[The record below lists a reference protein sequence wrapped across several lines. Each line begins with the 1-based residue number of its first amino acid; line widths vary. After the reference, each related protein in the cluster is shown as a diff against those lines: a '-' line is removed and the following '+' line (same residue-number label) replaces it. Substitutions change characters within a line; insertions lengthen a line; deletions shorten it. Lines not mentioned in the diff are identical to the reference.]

1 MTGLSSILQPLS
13 TTDPSLHKPPSDP
26 NHHDRAKS
34 PPIPSTGLATAAAAD
49 PHLTGPHAAFASHQT
64 PPSTASPPS
73 RDTNNPA
80 VTVRHNRYSLAA
92 IACEKTNNALA
103 NFTLRSRPS
112 SQSLRSSSPPSGS
125 PTRADI
131 SATALTAQQR
141 PSTHK
146 PAPSD
151 TSLLGADKSF
161 TEADVSKAKDRTAPI
176 IQPPSSAPNQ
186 SIPPEWTSPPGQ
198 EPESP
203 PTTRNLQGALS
214 KMHQTSSRLLR
225 MTDEERPFTRDFEDL
240 FSTLIVSL
248 PLSAHR
254 VRFQKVEHTFTS
266 EEAIN
271 NLGSL
276 KFSQSNRMPDPK
288 DPSRI
293 VTTTTTTTFSM
304 AKEMA
309 RSVCQRFMDARFIES
324 ADGKIISSFPL
335 KNAVWQLTPKGM
347 HVLTRFCQRNGINQ
361 RHVLDVLD
369 SHRNT
374 MQLVILERDSITD
387 KLSHDR
393 ATIEVIF
400 RRFSGQEGPN
410 LKASVQTS
418 DSDSL
423 SDYYNGLIGV
433 KMARERKILDHV
445 WKNTF
450 TGKAAVDWLMD
461 CCTTVDRREV
471 HEIAQL
477 FVQHGMM
484 DSIVED
490 KVFMHQNPGSLG
502 FQPTKNAIYT
512 LSEKGERVAGW
523 RHDENYSEENH
534 TPVKGS
540 SSGRKDRGGLRD
552 SNNNRLQAIVNDAAL
567 RLLFREFLRDTHCE
581 ENLAFYLEVRDFT
594 KSYDNAEKAGLFVRS
609 DPIRENL
616 AAAYGLYNA
625 FLAPGSPCE
634 LNIDH
639 NLRNSLA
646 GRMTRAV
653 GDDSAMLQ
661 GLQEVVALFKEA
673 QLSVFKLMSSDSVPK
688 FLKEP
693 KYAAMLSQH
702 NLDHPP
708 VNSYPAATA
717 SLPERSRSRAVSFK
731 TKQA

>member
-1 MTGLSSILQPLS
+1 MTGLSSVLQPLS
-13 TTDPSLHKPPSDP
+13 TDSTLLKPTDDHHRDRGKPPPIDSAIIVDP
-26 NHHDRAKS
+26 PPPAPQSLAGRQPPPVPLPSTLNESENS
-34 PPIPSTGLATAAAAD
+34 PPAI
-49 PHLTGPHAAFASHQT
+49 
-64 PPSTASPPS
+64 
-73 RDTNNPA
+73 
-80 VTVRHNRYSLAA
+80 RHHRYSLAA
-92 IACEKTNNALA
+92 IAREKTNNALA
-103 NFTLRSRPS
+103 NLSLRPKPS
-112 SQSLRSSSPPSGS
+112 SQSLHSSSSSSGS
-125 PTRADI
+125 PTKLESTVGGSTTQRTPNPKPTI
-131 SATALTAQQR
+131 SDLSQTRSA
-141 PSTHK
+141 
-146 PAPSD
+146 
-151 TSLLGADKSF
+151 
-161 TEADVSKAKDRTAPI
+161 EADVSRPIERTHPAPI
-176 IQPPSSAPNQ
+176 DHLASSNQPQRRDEERA
-186 SIPPEWTSPPGQ
+186 SPPAQ
-198 EPESP
+198 EPASA

-240 FSTLIVSL
+240 FSTLMVSL

-324 ADGKIISSFPL
+324 ADGKYIASFPL

-369 SHRNT
+369 SARNT
-374 MQLVILERDSITD
+374 MQLVILERDSTTD

-400 RRFSGQEGPN
+400 RRFTGQEGPN
-410 LKASVQTS
+410 LKLSITSS

-433 KMARERKILDHV
+433 KMAKERKILDQSF
-445 WKNTF
+445 KNTF
-450 TGKAAVDWLMD
+450 TGKAAIDWLMD

-471 HEIAQL
+471 YEIAEL
-477 FVQHGMM
+477 FVSHGLML
-484 DSIVED
+484 SVLED
-490 KVFMHQNPGSLG
+490 KVFIHQNPGASR
-502 FQPTKNAIYT
+502 FQPTKNAIYL
-512 LSEKGERVAGW
+512 LSEKGERVVGW
-523 RHDENYSEENH
+523 RADDKDSDDAR
-534 TPVKGS
+534 TVSVKTGN
-540 SSGRKDRGGLRD
+540 GKKDRGSARD
-552 SNNNRLQAIVNDAAL
+552 SNNNRLHAIVTDAAL

-581 ENLAFYLEVRDFT
+581 ENLSFYLEVRDFT
-594 KSYDNAEKAGLFVRS
+594 KSYDNAEKGGLFNRP
-609 DPIRENL
+609 DAIRENL

-653 GDDSAMLQ
+653 GDDGTMFQ
-661 GLQEVVALFKEA
+661 GLQEVVALFREA
-673 QLSVFKLMSSDSVPK
+673 QASVFRLMYSDSVPK

-702 NLDHPP
+702 NFDNSSPSSHP
-708 VNSYPAATA
+708 ST
-717 SLPERSRSRAVSFK
+717 STSIPERSKSRAVREGRVG
-731 TKQA
+731 

>member
-1 MTGLSSILQPLS
+1 MPGLSSILQ
-13 TTDPSLHKPPSDP
+13 TDLTSKPP
-26 NHHDRAKS
+26 NQLLHHHHHHDRGKA
-34 PPIPSTGLATAAAAD
+34 PLVDFTAAQ
-49 PHLTGPHAAFASHQT
+49 TIIPHASSGQGVTPSALTSTSASQDPEHAA
-64 PPSTASPPS
+64 PASKPH
-73 RDTNNPA
+73 RL
-80 VTVRHNRYSLAA
+80 SLAA
-92 IACEKTNNALA
+92 LAREKTNNALA
-103 NFTLRSRPS
+103 NL
-112 SQSLRSSSPPSGS
+112 SLRSKPSHQSLHSSSSSAGS
-125 PTRADI
+125 PTKLSPTHSTSPSTSK
-131 SATALTAQQR
+131 SATTKPLPVDPIQNIPVTDVPAHQNQR
-141 PSTHK
+141 PHQA
-146 PAPSD
+146 PPIPPAAGAIDRAPS
-151 TSLLGADKSF
+151 
-161 TEADVSKAKDRTAPI
+161 
-176 IQPPSSAPNQ
+176 PSEEPASAPT
-186 SIPPEWTSPPGQ
+186 TS
-198 EPESP
+198 
-203 PTTRNLQGALS
+203 NLQGALN

-240 FSTLIVSL
+240 FSTLMVSL
-248 PLSAHR
+248 PLSSHR
-254 VRFQKVEHTFTS
+254 VRFQKVDHTFTS

-324 ADGKIISSFPL
+324 SDGKLMTSFPL
-335 KNAVWQLTPKGM
+335 KNAVWHLTPKGM

-369 SHRNT
+369 SPRNA
-374 MQLVILERDSITD
+374 MQLVILERDGGSD

-400 RRFSGQEGPN
+400 RRFAGQEPN
-410 LKASVQTS
+410 LKNTTSAS

-423 SDYYNGLIGV
+423 SDYYNGMVGV
-433 KMARERKILDHV
+433 KMARERKILEHLV
-445 WKNTF
+445 ANTF

-471 HEIAQL
+471 YEIAEL
-477 FVQHGMM
+477 FVQHGLMRAV
-484 DSIVED
+484 VED
-490 KVFMHQNPGSLG
+490 KVFIHQQPGTLR
-502 FQPTKNAIYT
+502 FQPTKNAIYGLT
-512 LSEKGERVAGW
+512 EKGEKIAGW
-523 RHDENYSEENH
+523 RNDD
-534 TPVKGS
+534 S
-540 SSGRKDRGGLRD
+540 SDDTSPSANNFCRRERTGPRD
-552 SNNNRLQAIVNDAAL
+552 SNNNRLNSIVNDPAL

-594 KSYDNAEKAGLFVRS
+594 RSYDGAERANAFKKLDA
-609 DPIRENL
+609 IRESL

-653 GDDSAMLQ
+653 GDDDSMLQ
-661 GLQEVVALFKEA
+661 GLQEVVNLFREA

-693 KYAAMLSQH
+693 KYTTVLAQ
-702 NLDHPP
+702 NNFDHGSTHP
-708 VNSYPAATA
+708 SAI
-717 SLPERSRSRAVSFK
+717 PERTRSRAVRER
-731 TKQA
+731 A

>member
-1 MTGLSSILQPLS
+1 MTGLSSVLQSLS
-13 TTDPSLHKPPSDP
+13 TDSTLHKPSDD
-26 NHHDRAKS
+26 HHRDRGKPAPIVDSNVAVDLQPALPHALAARHPPPPVASPASSNESS
-34 PPIPSTGLATAAAAD
+34 PPTA
-49 PHLTGPHAAFASHQT
+49 
-64 PPSTASPPS
+64 
-73 RDTNNPA
+73 
-80 VTVRHNRYSLAA
+80 RHHRYSLAA
-92 IACEKTNNALA
+92 LAREKTNNAFA
-103 NFTLRSRPS
+103 NFSLRSKPS
-112 SQSLRSSSPPSGS
+112 SQSLHSSSSSGS
-125 PTRADI
+125 PTKADP
-131 SATALTAQQR
+131 SVTGPPTQR
-141 PSTHK
+141 IPTHK
-146 PAPSD
+146 PAASDPSQIRF
-151 TSLLGADKSF
+151 A
-161 TEADVSKAKDRTAPI
+161 EADVSKPIERAGPASADPLVSSTQSRSLDTART
-176 IQPPSSAPNQ
+176 PSPGHEIESA
-186 SIPPEWTSPPGQ
+186 
-198 EPESP
+198 
-203 PTTRNLQGALS
+203 PTTRNLQGALN

-240 FSTLIVSL
+240 FSTLMVSL

-324 ADGKIISSFPL
+324 ADGKHISSFPL

-369 SHRNT
+369 SGRNT
-374 MQLVILERDSITD
+374 MQLVILERDSTTD

-400 RRFSGQEGPN
+400 RRFTGQEGPN
-410 LKASVQTS
+410 LKSSVTSS

-433 KMARERKILDHV
+433 KMAKERKILDRV
-445 WKNTF
+445 FNNTF

-471 HEIAQL
+471 YEIAEL
-477 FVQHGMM
+477 FVSHGLMESVL
-484 DSIVED
+484 DD
-490 KVFMHQNPGSLG
+490 KVFVHQNPGASR
-502 FQPTKNAIYT
+502 FQPTKNAIYL
-512 LSEKGERVAGW
+512 LSEKGQRVAGW
-523 RHDENYSEENH
+523 RHDDKDSDDGR
-534 TPVKGS
+534 TPNSKS
-540 SSGRKDRGGLRD
+540 SSGKKDRGGPRD
-552 SNNNRLQAIVNDAAL
+552 SNNHRLQAIVNDAAL

-581 ENLAFYLEVRDFT
+581 ENLSFYLEVRDFT
-594 KSYDNAEKAGLFVRS
+594 KSYDNAERAGLFNRP
-609 DPIRENL
+609 DAIRENL

-653 GDDSAMLQ
+653 GDDGTMFQ
-661 GLQEVVALFKEA
+661 GLQEVVALFREA
-673 QLSVFKLMSSDSVPK
+673 QASVFRLMYSDSVPK

-693 KYAAMLSQH
+693 KYAAMLSHH
-702 NLDHPP
+702 NFDHSPT
-708 VNSYPAATA
+708 NSHAGASV
-717 SLPERSRSRAVSFK
+717 SLPERSKSRAVREGR
-731 TKQA
+731 A

>member
-1 MTGLSSILQPLS
+1 MTGLSSVLQPLS
-13 TTDPSLHKPPSDP
+13 TDSTLLKPNQDLHRDRGKPPPIDSTVP
-26 NHHDRAKS
+26 LEPHPAVPPALAARQP
-34 PPIPSTGLATAAAAD
+34 PPIP
-49 PHLTGPHAAFASHQT
+49 
-64 PPSTASPPS
+64 PSRTSNESENSPP
-73 RDTNNPA
+73 A
-80 VTVRHNRYSLAA
+80 AKHHRYSLAA
-92 IACEKTNNALA
+92 IAREKTNNALA
-103 NFTLRSRPS
+103 NLSLRSKPS
-112 SQSLRSSSPPSGS
+112 SQSLHSSSSSSGS
-125 PTRADI
+125 PTKPDH
-131 SATALTAQQR
+131 TVP
-141 PSTHK
+141 PSTLHRTPNHK
-146 PAPSD
+146 STTSD
-151 TSLLGADKSF
+151 LSQIRSA
-161 TEADVSKAKDRTAPI
+161 EADVSKTIERTTKVTPIDRPVTSSQAPRVDEDRA
-176 IQPPSSAPNQ
+176 PPSA
-186 SIPPEWTSPPGQ
+186 Q
-198 EPESP
+198 EPESA

-240 FSTLIVSL
+240 FSTLMVSL

-309 RSVCQRFMDARFIES
+309 RSVCQRFMDARFIEP
-324 ADGKIISSFPL
+324 ADQKYTASFPL

-369 SHRNT
+369 SARNT
-374 MQLVILERDSITD
+374 MQLVILERDSTTD

-400 RRFSGQEGPN
+400 RRFIGQEGPN
-410 LKASVQTS
+410 LKSSTASA

-423 SDYYNGLIGV
+423 LDYASGITGV

-445 WKNTF
+445 FKNTF
-450 TGKAAVDWLMD
+450 TGKAGIDWLMD

-471 HEIAQL
+471 YEIAEL
-477 FVQHGMM
+477 FVSHGLM
-484 DSIVED
+484 DSVLDD
-490 KVFMHQNPGSLG
+490 KVFIHQNPGASR
-502 FQPTKNAIYT
+502 FQPTKNAIYI
-512 LSEKGERVAGW
+512 LSEKGERVVGW
-523 RHDENYSEENH
+523 RTDDKDSDDARTISAKSGNGKKER
-534 TPVKGS
+534 GS
-540 SSGRKDRGGLRD
+540 ARD
-552 SNNNRLQAIVNDAAL
+552 SNNNRLQAIVTDAAL

-581 ENLAFYLEVRDFT
+581 ENLSFYLEVRDFT
-594 KSYDNAEKAGLFVRS
+594 KSYDNAERGGLFNRP
-609 DPIRENL
+609 DAIRENL

-653 GDDSAMLQ
+653 GDDGTMFQ
-661 GLQEVVALFKEA
+661 GLQEVVALFREA
-673 QLSVFKLMSSDSVPK
+673 QASVFRLMYSDSVPK

-702 NLDHPP
+702 NFDT
-708 VNSYPAATA
+708 SSA
-717 SLPERSRSRAVSFK
+717 SSHSSTSGSQPERSKSRAVREGRVG
-731 TKQA
+731 

>member
-1 MTGLSSILQPLS
+1 MTGSSSILQPLS
-13 TTDPSLHKPPSDP
+13 TNPTLPKPTDDHHRDRSKPPPVDP
-26 NHHDRAKS
+26 TVTANRHPAAPQTLTCHQHPPVVLPPTSNESENSPSNIRHH
-34 PPIPSTGLATAAAAD
+34 
-49 PHLTGPHAAFASHQT
+49 
-64 PPSTASPPS
+64 
-73 RDTNNPA
+73 
-80 VTVRHNRYSLAA
+80 RYSLAA
-92 IACEKTNNALA
+92 IAREKTNNAFA
-103 NFTLRSRPS
+103 NFSLRSKPS
-112 SQSLRSSSPPSGS
+112 SQSLHSSSSSGS
-125 PTRADI
+125 PTKLDATVI
-131 SATALTAQQR
+131 SSTAPPA
-141 PSTHK
+141 SNHK
-146 PAPSD
+146 AAPSD
-151 TSLLGADKSF
+151 ISQIRSA
-161 TEADVSKAKDRTAPI
+161 EADVSKAIERTNPAAPDYLASS
-176 IQPPSSAPNQ
+176 IQPQRLEEERAPSPSR
-186 SIPPEWTSPPGQ
+186 
-198 EPESP
+198 EPESA
-203 PTTRNLQGALS
+203 PTTRNFQGALN

-240 FSTLIVSL
+240 FSTLMVSL

-324 ADGKIISSFPL
+324 ADGKYVASFPL

-369 SHRNT
+369 SARNT
-374 MQLVILERDSITD
+374 MQLVILERDSTTD

-400 RRFSGQEGPN
+400 RRFTGQEGPN
-410 LKASVQTS
+410 IKSSITSS

-433 KMARERKILDHV
+433 KMAKERKILDHMF
-445 WKNTF
+445 KNTF

-471 HEIAQL
+471 YEIAEL
-477 FVQHGMM
+477 FVSHGLME
-484 DSIVED
+484 SVVED
-490 KVFMHQNPGSLG
+490 KVFVHQNPGATR
-502 FQPTKNAIYT
+502 FQPSKNAIYF

-523 RHDENYSEENH
+523 RPDDKDSDDARTISNKTSNG
-534 TPVKGS
+534 K
-540 SSGRKDRGGLRD
+540 KDRSSARD
-552 SNNNRLQAIVNDAAL
+552 SNNNRLQAIVTDAAL

-581 ENLAFYLEVRDFT
+581 ENLSFYLEVRDFT
-594 KSYDNAEKAGLFVRS
+594 KSYDIAERAGMFNRPES
-609 DPIRENL
+609 IRENL
-616 AAAYGLYNA
+616 AAAYGLYNQ

-653 GDDSAMLQ
+653 GDDGTMLQ
-661 GLQEVVALFKEA
+661 GLQEVVALFREA
-673 QLSVFKLMSSDSVPK
+673 QASVFRLMFSDSVPK

-702 NLDHPP
+702 DFD
-708 VNSYPAATA
+708 NSSPSSHTSTSA
-717 SLPERSRSRAVSFK
+717 SLPERSTSRVVRERRA
-731 TKQA
+731 

>member
-1 MTGLSSILQPLS
+1 MTGLSSVLQPLS
-13 TTDPSLHKPPSDP
+13 TDSSVPKPPDHQHTYGRGKP
-26 NHHDRAKS
+26 
-34 PPIPSTGLATAAAAD
+34 ATAETTITTTTHDSA
-49 PHLTGPHAAFASHQT
+49 PHAFAARQHPPPVVLPTSSHDPDD
-64 PPSTASPPS
+64 PPST
-73 RDTNNPA
+73 
-80 VTVRHNRYSLAA
+80 VRHHRYSLAA
-92 IACEKTNNALA
+92 LAREKTNHALA
-103 NFTLRSRPS
+103 NFSLRSKAS
-112 SQSLRSSSPPSGS
+112 SQSLHSSSSSSGS
-125 PTRADI
+125 PTKPDSRA
-131 SATALTAQQR
+131 A
-141 PSTHK
+141 PSTTQRAPSHR

-151 TSLLGADKSF
+151 AGQIRSA
-161 TEADVSKAKDRTAPI
+161 EADVSKPIERVGPITTAQLASTTDDQRLRTERT
-176 IQPPSSAPNQ
+176 PS
-186 SIPPEWTSPPGQ
+186 PGQ
-198 EPESP
+198 EPESA
-203 PTTRNLQGALS
+203 PTTKNLQGALS

-240 FSTLIVSL
+240 FSTLMVSL

-324 ADGKIISSFPL
+324 ADGKLIASFPL

-369 SHRNT
+369 SARNT
-374 MQLVILERDSITD
+374 MQLVILERDSATD

-410 LKASVQTS
+410 LKPNVTSS

-423 SDYYNGLIGV
+423 SDYYNGMIGV
-433 KMARERKILDHV
+433 KMAKERKILDQV

-471 HEIAQL
+471 YEIAEL
-477 FVQHGMM
+477 FVQHGLMESVL
-484 DSIVED
+484 DD
-490 KVFMHQNPGSLG
+490 KVFMHQNPGASR
-502 FQPTKNAIYT
+502 FQPTKNAIFVLT
-512 LSEKGERVAGW
+512 EKGERVAGW
-523 RHDENYSEENH
+523 RHDDLH
-534 TPVKGS
+534 GDDGHAPTKGS
-540 SSGRKDRGGLRD
+540 SSRKDRCAPRD
-552 SNNNRLQAIVNDAAL
+552 SNNNRLQAIVNDPAL

-581 ENLAFYLEVRDFT
+581 ENLSFYLEVRDFT
-594 KSYDNAEKAGLFVRS
+594 RSYDNAEKAGYFNNRI
-609 DPIRENL
+609 DAIRENL

-646 GRMTRAV
+646 ARMTRAV
-653 GDDSAMLQ
+653 GDDGAMLHS
-661 GLQEVVALFKEA
+661 LQEVVALFREA
-673 QLSVFKLMSSDSVPK
+673 QASVFKLMSSDSVPK
-688 FLKEP
+688 FLKES
-693 KYAAMLSQH
+693 KYAVMLSQH
-702 NLDHPP
+702 NFDH
-708 VNSYPAATA
+708 ATSSSHA
-717 SLPERSRSRAVSFK
+717 PTPGTAVMPERSRSRAVRE
-731 TKQA
+731 ARA

>member
-1 MTGLSSILQPLS
+1 MTGLSSVLQPLS
-13 TTDPSLHKPPSDP
+13 NDPALHKPSDD
-26 NHHDRAKS
+26 HHRRDRGKPA
-34 PPIPSTGLATAAAAD
+34 PIIDSTVPVGLQPA
-49 PHLTGPHAAFASHQT
+49 LPHALVADRQPP
-64 PPSTASPPS
+64 PPSVLPSSLNESENSPPS
-73 RDTNNPA
+73 
-80 VTVRHNRYSLAA
+80 VRHHRYSLAA
-92 IACEKTNNALA
+92 LAREKTNNALA
-103 NFTLRSRPS
+103 NF
-112 SQSLRSSSPPSGS
+112 SLRSKPSAQSLHSSSSSGS
-125 PTRADI
+125 PTKLDP
-131 SATALTAQQR
+131 SVTAPLVQR
-141 PSTHK
+141 VPTHK
-146 PAPSD
+146 PASSDPSQIRY
-151 TSLLGADKSF
+151 S
-161 TEADVSKAKDRTAPI
+161 EADVSKPIERAGPTPADPLVTSTQSKSLDSART
-176 IQPPSSAPNQ
+176 PS
-186 SIPPEWTSPPGQ
+186 PGH
-198 EPESP
+198 EPESA
-203 PTTRNLQGALS
+203 PTTRNLQGALN

-240 FSTLIVSL
+240 FSTLMVSL

-324 ADGKIISSFPL
+324 ADGKHISSFPL

-369 SHRNT
+369 SARNT
-374 MQLVILERDSITD
+374 MQLVILERDSQTD

-400 RRFSGQEGPN
+400 RRFTGQEGPN
-410 LKASVQTS
+410 LKSSVSSS

-433 KMARERKILDHV
+433 KMAKERKILDRV
-445 WKNTF
+445 FINTF

-471 HEIAQL
+471 YEIAEL
-477 FVQHGMM
+477 FVLHGLMESVL
-484 DSIVED
+484 DD
-490 KVFMHQNPGSLG
+490 KVFKHQNPGATR
-502 FQPTKNAIYT
+502 FQPTKNAVYE
-512 LSEKGERVAGW
+512 LSDKGQRVAGW
-523 RHDENYSEENH
+523 RHDDKDSDDGYAPNS
-534 TPVKGS
+534 KGS
-540 SSGRKDRGGLRD
+540 TGKKDRGGPRD
-552 SNNNRLQAIVNDAAL
+552 SNNHRLQAIVNDAAL

-581 ENLAFYLEVRDFT
+581 ENLSFYLDVRDFT
-594 KSYDNAEKAGLFVRS
+594 KSYDSAEKAGLFNRP
-609 DPIRENL
+609 DAIRENL

-653 GDDSAMLQ
+653 GDDGTMFQ
-661 GLQEVVALFKEA
+661 GLQEVVALFREA
-673 QLSVFKLMSSDSVPK
+673 QASVFRLMYSVSG
-688 FLKEP
+688 LGAREW
-693 KYAAMLSQH
+693 YRMQ
-702 NLDHPP
+702 
-708 VNSYPAATA
+708 
-717 SLPERSRSRAVSFK
+717 
-731 TKQA
+731 

>member
-1 MTGLSSILQPLS
+1 MTCLSSILQPLS
-13 TTDPSLHKPPSDP
+13 TDSTLHKPPDSD
-26 NHHDRAKS
+26 HRDRVKS
-34 PPIPSTGLATAAAAD
+34 PTTDSALAVD
-49 PHLTGPHAAFASHQT
+49 PHHTLPPYTLPPPQSSP
-64 PPSTASPPS
+64 PPSISPASTHEADVPS
-73 RDTNNPA
+73 S
-80 VTVRHNRYSLAA
+80 TVRHHRYSLAA
-92 IACEKTNNALA
+92 LAREKTNNALA
-103 NFTLRSRPS
+103 NLSLRPKAS
-112 SQSLRSSSPPSGS
+112 SQSLHSSSSSSGS
-125 PTRADI
+125 PTKPDGL
-131 SATALTAQQR
+131 ATASAAPR
-141 PSTHK
+141 AAKYK
-146 PAPSD
+146 PTPSD
-151 TSLLGADKSF
+151 SNHIRVDQTSS
-161 TEADVSKAKDRTAPI
+161 EADVSRAIERAGPAPT
-176 IQPPSSAPNQ
+176 IQPVSSAKNQ
-186 SIPPEWTSPPGQ
+186 SPQSRRAPSPGQ
-198 EPESP
+198 EPESA
-203 PTTRNLQGALS
+203 PTTRNLQGALN

-369 SHRNT
+369 SARNT
-374 MQLVILERDSITD
+374 MQLVILERDSSSD

-400 RRFSGQEGPN
+400 RRFAGQEGPN
-410 LKASVQTS
+410 LKTSVTSS

-445 WKNTF
+445 FKNTF

-471 HEIAQL
+471 YEIAEL
-477 FVQHGMM
+477 FVSHGLVE
-484 DSIVED
+484 SVLED
-490 KVFMHQNPGSLG
+490 KVFIHQNPGATR
-502 FQPTKNAIYT
+502 FQPTKNAIFT

-523 RHDENYSEENH
+523 RADETQCDDVH
-534 TPVKGS
+534 TTTKTSNGK
-540 SSGRKDRGGLRD
+540 KDRGAPRD
-552 SNNNRLQAIVNDAAL
+552 SNTNRLQAIVNDAAL

-594 KSYDNAEKAGLFVRS
+594 ISYDRAESRGSFIRA
-609 DPIRENL
+609 DAIRENL

-653 GDDSAMLQ
+653 GDDRDMLH
-661 GLQEVVALFKEA
+661 GLQEVVQLFREA
-673 QLSVFKLMSSDSVPK
+673 QASVFKLMSSDSVPK

-693 KYAAMLSQH
+693 KYAAMLGQH
-702 NLDHPP
+702 DFDHQPT
-708 VNSYPAATA
+708 SSRPAV
-717 SLPERSRSRAVSFK
+717 SLPERSRSRAIRE
-731 TKQA
+731 ARA

>member
-1 MTGLSSILQPLS
+1 MTGLSSVVQPLS
-13 TTDPSLHKPPSDP
+13 TDSPDNLNHDPDRGKPPSATSTLTTTTSSINPQHVAPHAFTARQPPPVALPPASNLDSE
-26 NHHDRAKS
+26 NH
-34 PPIPSTGLATAAAAD
+34 PPSTG
-49 PHLTGPHAAFASHQT
+49 
-64 PPSTASPPS
+64 
-73 RDTNNPA
+73 
-80 VTVRHNRYSLAA
+80 RHNRYSLAA
-92 IACEKTNNALA
+92 LAREKTNNALA
-103 NFTLRSRPS
+103 NFSLRSKPS
-112 SQSLRSSSPPSGS
+112 SQSLHSSSSSSGS
-125 PTRADI
+125 PTKFEPPASPP
-131 SATALTAQQR
+131 SAQR
-141 PSTHK
+141 TSNHR

-151 TSLLGADKSF
+151 TSQFRSVA
-161 TEADVSKAKDRTAPI
+161 ADVSRPVDRAGPTTI
-176 IQPPSSAPNQ
+176 VQSGSSGEGQRFRTERTPSPA
-186 SIPPEWTSPPGQ
+186 Q
-198 EPESP
+198 EPESA
-203 PTTRNLQGALS
+203 PTTRNLEGALS

-240 FSTLIVSL
+240 FSTLMVSL

-324 ADGKIISSFPL
+324 ADGKLISSFPL

-369 SHRNT
+369 SARNT
-374 MQLVILERDSITD
+374 MQLVILERDSATD

-410 LKASVQTS
+410 LKSSTTNS

-423 SDYYNGLIGV
+423 SDYYNGLVGV
-433 KMARERKILDHV
+433 KMARERKIMDRTY
-445 WKNTF
+445 KNTF

-471 HEIAQL
+471 YEIAEL
-477 FVQHGMM
+477 FVTHGLIQ
-484 DSIVED
+484 SALED
-490 KVFMHQNPGSLG
+490 KLFVHQNPAAFK
-502 FQPTKNAIYT
+502 FQPTKNAIYLLT
-512 LSEKGERVAGW
+512 DKGERVAGW
-523 RHDENYSEENH
+523 RHDDHLSDDGHPPAAKN
-534 TPVKGS
+534 S
-540 SSGRKDRGGLRD
+540 SRRDRGAPRD
-552 SNNNRLQAIVNDAAL
+552 SNTNRLQSIVNDAAL

-581 ENLAFYLEVRDFT
+581 ENLSFYLEVRDFT
-594 KSYDNAEKAGLFVRS
+594 RSYDTAEKAGLFNRP
-609 DPIRENL
+609 DAIRENL

-646 GRMTRAV
+646 ARMTRAV
-653 GDDSAMLQ
+653 GDDGAMLQ
-661 GLQEVVALFKEA
+661 SLQEVVALFREA
-673 QLSVFKLMSSDSVPK
+673 QTSVFKLMSSDSVPK

-693 KYAAMLSQH
+693 KYAVMLAQH
-702 NLDHPP
+702 NFDH
-708 VNSYPAATA
+708 A
-717 SLPERSRSRAVSFK
+717 SSNPLVQASAVLPERSKSRVVRDAR
-731 TKQA
+731 A

>member
-1 MTGLSSILQPLS
+1 MTGSSSVLQPLS
-13 TTDPSLHKPPSDP
+13 TNSTLPKPTDDHHRDRSKPPPVDSTVTAHP
-26 NHHDRAKS
+26 HPAAPHTLPYHQH
-34 PPIPSTGLATAAAAD
+34 PPVVLPST
-49 PHLTGPHAAFASHQT
+49 SNESENS
-64 PPSTASPPS
+64 PS
-73 RDTNNPA
+73 NI
-80 VTVRHNRYSLAA
+80 RHHRYSLAA
-92 IACEKTNNALA
+92 IAREKTNNAFA
-103 NFTLRSRPS
+103 NFSLRSKPS
-112 SQSLRSSSPPSGS
+112 SQSLHSSSSSGS
-125 PTRADI
+125 PTKLDATVIGSTAPRA
-131 SATALTAQQR
+131 SN
-141 PSTHK
+141 HK
-146 PAPSD
+146 AAPSD
-151 TSLLGADKSF
+151 ISQIRSA
-161 TEADVSKAKDRTAPI
+161 EADVSKAIERTNPASPDHLASSTQPQRLEKERAP
-176 IQPPSSAPNQ
+176 
-186 SIPPEWTSPPGQ
+186 SPTR
-198 EPESP
+198 EPESA
-203 PTTRNLQGALS
+203 PTTRNFQGALN

-240 FSTLIVSL
+240 FSTLMVSL

-324 ADGKIISSFPL
+324 ADGKYVASFPL

-369 SHRNT
+369 SARNT
-374 MQLVILERDSITD
+374 MQLVMLERDSTTD

-400 RRFSGQEGPN
+400 RRFTGQEGPN
-410 LKASVQTS
+410 IKSSITSS

-433 KMARERKILDHV
+433 KMAKERKILDHMF
-445 WKNTF
+445 KNTF

-471 HEIAQL
+471 YEIAEL
-477 FVQHGMM
+477 FVSHGLME
-484 DSIVED
+484 SVVED
-490 KVFMHQNPGSLG
+490 KVFLHQNPGATR
-502 FQPTKNAIYT
+502 FQPTKNAIYL

-523 RHDENYSEENH
+523 RPDDKDSDDARTTSTKTSNG
-534 TPVKGS
+534 K
-540 SSGRKDRGGLRD
+540 KDRSSARD
-552 SNNNRLQAIVNDAAL
+552 SNNNRLQAIVTDAAL

-581 ENLAFYLEVRDFT
+581 ENLSFYLEVRDFT
-594 KSYDNAEKAGLFVRS
+594 KSYDIAERAGMFNRPES
-609 DPIRENL
+609 IRENL
-616 AAAYGLYNA
+616 AAAYTLYNQ

-653 GDDSAMLQ
+653 GDDGTMLQ
-661 GLQEVVALFKEA
+661 GLQEVVALFREA
-673 QLSVFKLMSSDSVPK
+673 QASVFRLMFSDSVPK

-702 NLDHPP
+702 DFD
-708 VNSYPAATA
+708 NSSPSSHTSTSA
-717 SLPERSRSRAVSFK
+717 SLPERSTSRVVRERRA
-731 TKQA
+731 

>member
-13 TTDPSLHKPPSDP
+13 TDSSLHKAPTNP
-26 NHHDRAKS
+26 NLRDRAKS
-34 PPIPSTGLATAAAAD
+34 PPADSTVAVDLQPAA
-49 PHLTGPHAAFASHQT
+49 PHALAVHQ
-64 PPSTASPPS
+64 PPRPTTVSPPN
-73 RDTNNPA
+73 DPDNPSA
-80 VTVRHNRYSLAA
+80 TLRHHRYSLAA
-92 IACEKTNNALA
+92 LAREKANNALA
-103 NFTLRSRPS
+103 NL
-112 SQSLRSSSPPSGS
+112 SLRSKPSTQSFHSSSSSSGS
-125 PTRADI
+125 PTKAEVA
-131 SATALTAQQR
+131 ATASTAQR
-141 PSTHK
+141 TSNHK
-146 PAPSD
+146 PALSD
-151 TSLLGADKSF
+151 TTLSRVNHTSA
-161 TEADVSKAKDRTAPI
+161 EADVSKAADRAGPGPV
-176 IQPPSSAPNQ
+176 IQPSSSAQ
-186 SIPPEWTSPPGQ
+186 TRSIRAETSSSPGQ
-198 EPESP
+198 EPQSA
-203 PTTRNLQGALS
+203 PTTPNLQGALS

-369 SHRNT
+369 SLRNT
-374 MQLVILERDSITD
+374 MQLVILERDTASD

-400 RRFSGQEGPN
+400 RRFAGQEGPN
-410 LKASVQTS
+410 LKSSVTSS

-423 SDYYNGLIGV
+423 SDYYNGLVGV
-433 KMARERKILDHV
+433 KMARERRILDHV

-450 TGKAAVDWLMD
+450 TGKATVDWLMD

-471 HEIAQL
+471 YEVAEL
-477 FVQHGMM
+477 FVQHGLME
-484 DSIVED
+484 SILED
-490 KVFMHQNPGSLG
+490 KVFMHQNPGCLK

-523 RHDENYSEENH
+523 RLDDAHAHSDETH
-534 TPVKGS
+534 VPVKSGN
-540 SSGRKDRGGLRD
+540 GRKDRGAPRD
-552 SNNNRLQAIVNDAAL
+552 SNHNRLQAIVNDAAL

-581 ENLAFYLEVRDFT
+581 ENLSFYLEVRDFT
-594 KSYDNAEKAGLFVRS
+594 KSYDTAERQGLFGRP
-609 DPIRENL
+609 DAIRENL
-616 AAAYGLYNA
+616 AAAYGTPYSIL
-625 FLAPGSPCE
+625 
-634 LNIDH
+634 
-639 NLRNSLA
+639 
-646 GRMTRAV
+646 
-653 GDDSAMLQ
+653 
-661 GLQEVVALFKEA
+661 
-673 QLSVFKLMSSDSVPK
+673 LSVW
-688 FLKEP
+688 
-693 KYAAMLSQH
+693 
-702 NLDHPP
+702 
-708 VNSYPAATA
+708 
-717 SLPERSRSRAVSFK
+717 
-731 TKQA
+731 